1 MGIIIAHAE
10 NLPGVS
16 VGISGH
22 DMIMSDPL
30 EVVRSSI
37 FSVFDKKIIQFLFT
51 RVQHFTSHPENQK
64 CLSKH
69 DLVAT
74 SSQE

>member
-22 DMIMSDPL
+22 DVIMSDPL

-37 FSVFDKKIIQFLFT
+37 FSVFDKKIIQFLFI
-51 RVQHFTSHPENQK
+51 RVQHFTSNPENQK
-64 CLSKH
+64 FLSNH
-69 DLVAT
+69 NLVAT

>member
-1 MGIIIAHAE
+1 MGIIIVHVE

-16 VGISGH
+16 MGISGH
-22 DMIMSDPL
+22 DMVMSDPL
-30 EVVRSSI
+30 EVVRSCT
-37 FSVFDKKIIQFLFT
+37 FSVFDKKIIKFLFI

-64 CLSKH
+64 CLSNH
-69 DLVAT
+69 NLVAT

>member
-22 DMIMSDPL
+22 DVIMSDPL

-37 FSVFDKKIIQFLFT
+37 FSVFDKKIIQ
-51 RVQHFTSHPENQK
+51 
-64 CLSKH
+64 
-69 DLVAT
+69 
-74 SSQE
+74 

>member
-1 MGIIIAHAE
+1 MGIIIVHAK

-16 VGISGH
+16 MGISLH
-22 DMIMSDPL
+22 DMVKSDPL
-30 EVVRSSI
+30 EVVRSFI
-37 FSVFDKKIIQFLFT
+37 FSVFDKKIII

-64 CLSKH
+64 FLSNH
-69 DLVAT
+69 NLVAT

>member
-37 FSVFDKKIIQFLFT
+37 FSVFDKKIIQFLFI
-51 RVQHFTSHPENQK
+51 RVQHLTSHPENQK
-64 CLSKH
+64 FLSNH
-69 DLVAT
+69 NLVAT

>member
-37 FSVFDKKIIQFLFT
+37 FSVFDKKIII

-64 CLSKH
+64 FLSNH
-69 DLVAT
+69 NLVAT

>member
-1 MGIIIAHAE
+1 MGI
-10 NLPGVS
+10 S
-16 VGISGH
+16 RH
-22 DMIMSDPL
+22 DMVKSDPL

-64 CLSKH
+64 CLSND